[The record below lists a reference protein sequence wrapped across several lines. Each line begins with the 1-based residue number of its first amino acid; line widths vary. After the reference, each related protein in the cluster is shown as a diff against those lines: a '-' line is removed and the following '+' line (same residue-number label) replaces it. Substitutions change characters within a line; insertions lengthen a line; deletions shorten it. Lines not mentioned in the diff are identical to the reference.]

1 MGLIIKNG
9 KVFYKGALVDKD
21 IFIEDGKIVEKC
33 SGEAFDASGLVVLP
47 GMIDC
52 HVHFREPGATQK
64 EDFLTGSRAA
74 AKGGVTTIIDM
85 PNNNPPTTTSAALEQ
100 KRQLAKKS
108 IVNYGFYFG
117 ATSDNI
123 AEINTAKNVAGVK
136 VYMGAS
142 TGSLLVTDDAALHRI
157 FLCGRLVTVH
167 AEDEAMIK
175 KNEEKYRNE
184 HNPEVHCKIRN
195 NEVAASAV
203 KKAIEIAKAHNTRL
217 HIAHVS
223 TKEELALIAGAKNVT
238 CETTPHHLFLT
249 SAAMKKMGNFAK
261 MNPPLR
267 SEGDVAA
274 LWKAINDGTITC
286 IATDHAPHLP
296 SEKQQDYWKAPS
308 GVPGVETMLPLM
320 MNAVNERK
328 ISLQQLVKLCSENP
342 AKLMGLERKGSIEEG
357 FDADLVIVDL
367 KKEETIKNSDIASKC
382 RWTPFDGM
390 KVRGRVIATVVNGE
404 IAYNRGSFFE
414 SKGREVQYGS

>member
-1 MGLIIKNG
+1 MIIKHG
-9 KVFYKGALVDKD
+9 KVFYKGALIDKD
-21 IFIEDGKIVEKC
+21 IFIEGGRIVEHC
-33 SGEAFDASGLVVLP
+33 SGEVFDASGLVVLP

-52 HVHFREPGATQK
+52 HVHFREPGSTQK
-64 EDFLTGSRAA
+64 EDFLSGSRAA

-85 PNNNPPTTTSAALEQ
+85 PNNNPPITTAEALEQ

-123 AEINTAKNVAGVK
+123 AEINKAKNVAGVK

-142 TGSLLVTDDAALHRI
+142 TGSLLVAEEAALHKI
-157 FLCGRLVTVH
+157 FLCGRLITVH

-175 KNEEKYRNE
+175 KNEERYRNE
-184 HNPEVHCKIRN
+184 HNPEIHCKIRS

-203 KKAIEIAKAHNTRL
+203 RKAIEIARSHNTRL

-238 CETTPHHLFLT
+238 CEATPHHLFLT

-267 SEGDVAA
+267 SKEDVDA
-274 LWKAINDGTITC
+274 LWLAINDGIITC
-286 IATDHAPHLP
+286 IATDHAPHTKE
-296 SEKQQDYWKAPS
+296 EKQQDYWKAPA

-320 MNAVNERK
+320 MNAANEGK
-328 ISLQQLVKLCSENP
+328 ISLQQVVKLCSENP
-342 AKLMGLERKGSIEEG
+342 AKLFGLEKKGSIEEG

-367 KKEETIKNSDIASKC
+367 KKEETIKNSTIASKC
-382 RWTPFDGM
+382 GWTPFDGM
-390 KVRGRVIATVVNGE
+390 KVLGSVIATVVNGK

-414 SKGREVQYGS
+414 SEGREVHYGI